1 MDNTS
6 RGNSLQNVQHYAV
19 TDNPVFRV
27 KIRGLATNYE
37 QPAISKE
44 KQKVKDSE
52 TVDFKLGN
60 LVVGKELNGKKTCRG
75 KITYISNNKIII
87 LDIESEEKVQLD
99 PSTIRKI
106 DTHSDDY
113 ATHKKRLNFTTES
126 MITSFEDFIKS
137 K

>member
-37 QPAISKE
+37 QPANNNDKE
-44 KQKVKDSE
+44 KVKDSPTTE
-52 TVDFKLGN
+52 FKLGN
-60 LVVGKELNGKKTCRG
+60 LVVGQELDGKKTYKG

-87 LDIESEEKVQLD
+87 LDIESEKKVQLD
-99 PSTIRKI
+99 PSTVRKI
-106 DTHSDDY
+106 DKNSDSY

-126 MITSFEDFIKS
+126 MIISFEEFKKS